1 MKVVKL
7 SELGPG
13 LLERLV
19 RRGPEGLSSVME
31 EVRRIVAEVRDRG
44 DEALRRLSRQFD
56 GVEVEDWR
64 LEADE
69 EEVEGAYRAVGEGG
83 LRAIREAIANVRR
96 FHEATRPASSSIKV
110 VEGLVAGRLVKPLRR
125 VGVYVPRGRAGY
137 PSTAIMTVVP
147 AKVAGVEEV
156 IVCTPPLKDGRAPPS
171 TLVAAVE
178 AGADRVFKVGGAHAI
193 AAMAYGT
200 QSIPRVEKV
209 VGPGGLYVTAAKVAV
224 SLDVAVD
231 LPAGPSEIV
240 VLADEADPALV
251 AMDLLAQAEHGPG
264 SMAILI
270 TTSVKLAEE
279 VAREV
284 EGAGAPEGLG
294 ERALAIVVEDLG
306 RAVELVNEL
315 APEHVELLVKDP
327 MKALGSLRNA
337 GAVFVGPLSAAAL
350 GDYVAGPSHVLP
362 TGGYARAFSGL
373 SCRDFVKEVSFVA
386 CLPQGLRAVG
396 RAAVELARMEGF
408 EFHALSIEERL
419 RRLGEG

>member
-1 MKVVKL
+1 MKVVRL
-7 SELGPG
+7 SELEPG
-13 LLERLV
+13 LLKRLAE
-19 RRGPEGLSSVME
+19 RGPAGLSSIME
-31 EVRRIVAEVRDRG
+31 EVRKIVAEVRCGG

-56 GVEVEDWR
+56 GVEVER
-64 LEADE
+64 LEVGE
-69 EEVEGAYRAVGEGG
+69 EEVRGAYGAVGEGG

-96 FHEATRPASSSIKV
+96 FHEATRPTSSSIKM

-156 IVCTPPLKDGRAPPS
+156 VVCTPPLKDGRAPPA

-200 QSIPRVEKV
+200 QSIPKVEKI

-231 LPAGPSEIV
+231 LPAGPSEVV

-251 AMDLLAQAEHGPG
+251 AVDLLAQAEHGPG
-264 SMAILI
+264 SLAVLI
-270 TTSVKLAEE
+270 TTSARLAEE
-279 VAREV
+279 VAEEV
-284 EGAGAPEGLG
+284 EREGAQEGLG
-294 ERALAIVVEDLG
+294 ERALAIVVEDLEEG
-306 RAVELVNEL
+306 VELVNEL
-315 APEHVELLVKDP
+315 APEHVELFVRDP
-327 MKALGSLRNA
+327 LKVLGSLRNA

-373 SCRDFVKEVSFVA
+373 SCKDFVKEISFVA

-396 RAAVELARMEGF
+396 RGAIELARMEGF
-408 EFHALSIEERL
+408 KFHALSIEERL
-419 RRLGEG
+419 RRVEEV